1 MDPKG
6 SVNDSKGEPQNNY
19 NDETQGEDNKEN
31 IINSTLPFKYLEK
44 ETSPEQFIFEGEEK
58 TLTNTFSE
66 DQGKYDYIICILMK
80 DDSQKSSEMLD
91 NTLKSIYSNRDS
103 IDDLGISTST
113 LLICVFVKEIKGYS
127 LFNKDEFIKVKRD
140 KNNSNIYLYFKAH
153 KEGYNSTSSILIFS
167 KPDNLNEIE
176 SLRCYYL
183 GVIHQLK
190 LETKLLFSSV
200 ITAGVECSNTSLK
213 KLMINS
219 YIGENNGSKGLST
232 GIILSKGEGL
242 YAMVE
247 KYERIHF
254 NIYDMNFYGMTAV
267 VPVSSLLSTIAID
280 DKMFDCLKN
289 YYLIAEPNITIDY
302 HDYNLALNFFQNNK
316 YISYISDEVLGELN
330 YLDLDYLE
338 YQEMWVNRYSGY
350 YGNFFTLLKCYSSN
364 FNLLKS
370 IMLTFQIIGM
380 ILEFIYPSL
389 SIMVIYAIFYEAFG
403 ILDYRVASFFTLM
416 YICILTA
423 SGMCSLVS
431 KKPKELKLAN
441 YFLYIFM
448 EVYYVFVL
456 ICSVVAM
463 DNINKNKNH
472 DEYKFNKAAISCIII
487 FTFIP
492 YILPLVLKFN
502 LISSN
507 ILNMLTYIG
516 LGASCSSSN
525 FLMAEVWN
533 AAETIGGSQI
543 EERKSIV
550 LIIFFLYNLFFG
562 FLAAFNYTREKRAN
576 CVMGFGI
583 LYLIYNFFKIM
594 GIILKIIG
602 KSEIDPRTNSKIIDK
617 IKNELGKEGN
627 DDIRSEEKT
636 LKKSSQL
643 YNSGNPYQEDNTNI
657 EDYNHRENNI
667 NNNNDSF

>member
-1 MDPKG
+1 
-6 SVNDSKGEPQNNY
+6 
-19 NDETQGEDNKEN
+19 
-31 IINSTLPFKYLEK
+31 
-44 ETSPEQFIFEGEEK
+44 
-58 TLTNTFSE
+58 
-66 DQGKYDYIICILMK
+66 
-80 DDSQKSSEMLD
+80 
-91 NTLKSIYSNRDS
+91 
-103 IDDLGISTST
+103 
-113 LLICVFVKEIKGYS
+113 
-127 LFNKDEFIKVKRD
+127 
-140 KNNSNIYLYFKAH
+140 
-153 KEGYNSTSSILIFS
+153 
-167 KPDNLNEIE
+167 
-176 SLRCYYL
+176 
-183 GVIHQLK
+183 
-190 LETKLLFSSV
+190 
-200 ITAGVECSNTSLK
+200 
-213 KLMINS
+213 
-219 YIGENNGSKGLST
+219 
-232 GIILSKGEGL
+232 
-242 YAMVE
+242 
-247 KYERIHF
+247 
-254 NIYDMNFYGMTAV
+254 
-267 VPVSSLLSTIAID
+267 
-280 DKMFDCLKN
+280 
-289 YYLIAEPNITIDY
+289 
-302 HDYNLALNFFQNNK
+302 
-316 YISYISDEVLGELN
+316 
-330 YLDLDYLE
+330 
-338 YQEMWVNRYSGY
+338 
-350 YGNFFTLLKCYSSN
+350 
-364 FNLLKS
+364 
-370 IMLTFQIIGM
+370 
-380 ILEFIYPSL
+380 
-389 SIMVIYAIFYEAFG
+389 
-403 ILDYRVASFFTLM
+403 
-416 YICILTA
+416 
-423 SGMCSLVS
+423 
-431 KKPKELKLAN
+431 
-441 YFLYIFM
+441 
-448 EVYYVFVL
+448 
-456 ICSVVAM
+456 M

-643 YNSGNPYQEDNTNI
+643 YNSGNPYQDDNTNI